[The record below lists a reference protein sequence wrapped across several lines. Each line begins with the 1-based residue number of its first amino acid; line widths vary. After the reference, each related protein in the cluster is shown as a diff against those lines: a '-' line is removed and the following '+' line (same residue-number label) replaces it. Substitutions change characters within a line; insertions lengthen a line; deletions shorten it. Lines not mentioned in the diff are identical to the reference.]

1 MVAFTG
7 SQNPTHVV
15 YRSQSMTKKQKKSKP
30 LKIENESMVVL
41 EVKTTVTSPVLV
53 GTLLGK
59 KFIFHNKE
67 FHYYV

>member
-1 MVAFTG
+1 
-7 SQNPTHVV
+7 
-15 YRSQSMTKKQKKSKP
+15 MTKKQKKSKP